1 MSDEELLK
9 ILEEIKKSR
18 FKILTDENL
27 ISIAE
32 KVTGRIL
39 RPRVTEKLEAIV
51 WIKVDGNT
59 FTSSVAR
66 KIHMVEGVK
75 EVAEVTGDY
84 DLIVRV
90 EAPDHHMLNTVLDTI
105 RGVKGI
111 ESTHTQIVLKK
122 MDKGQK

>member
-1 MSDEELLK
+1 VSDEELLK